1 MKYDH
6 AVIYNGRYY
15 AAGVE
20 IPEEKVGAETKAP
33 TSPVAEAEEKPIA
46 KKTEE
51 KPSEPM
57 TKRKGRPKKDEA

>member
-20 IPEEKVGAETKAP
+20 IEEVGAEVKAP
-33 TSPVAEAEEKPIA
+33 TSDVAETPVVEEEVK
-46 KKTEE
+46 
-51 KPSEPM
+51 PM
-57 TKRKGRPKKDEA
+57 TKRRGRSKKEEA